1 MVGREPLPGVGCTR
15 QAQEVYSLVKDLLE
29 AGSRSQGGSE
39 RQEERRQADR
49 DIRSRIVLVAST
61 GRQAEEGS
69 KVVGLQQDSQLGEA
83 NMAVRRKDLGHR
95 RLALLALGLCID

>member
-1 MVGREPLPGVGCTR
+1 MVEREPLPGVGCTR

-39 RQEERRQADR
+39 RQDDL
-49 DIRSRIVLVAST
+49 DIHSRIVLVAST

-83 NMAVRRKDLGHR
+83 NMAVLRKDLGHR
-95 RLALLALGLCID
+95 RLALLALGLYID